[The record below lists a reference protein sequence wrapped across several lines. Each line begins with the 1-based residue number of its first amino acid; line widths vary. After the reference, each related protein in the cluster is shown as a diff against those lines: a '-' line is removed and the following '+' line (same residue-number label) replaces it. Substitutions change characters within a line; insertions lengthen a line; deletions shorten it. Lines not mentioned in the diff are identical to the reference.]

1 MFHAFVPG
9 HADANVGTA
18 LRISDGS
25 LAIGRGRI
33 QALTIV
39 AIAYKF
45 LSCYLSTMFCTAACC
60 MVLLPKHVDHL
71 PIIHKTGPTRSPKLR

>member
-25 LAIGRGRI
+25 LAIGSGRI

-39 AIAYKF
+39 SDSVQVSLVLFKHHVLY
-45 LSCYLSTMFCTAACC
+45 CC
-60 MVLLPKHVDHL
+60 LLYGVVA
-71 PIIHKTGPTRSPKLR
+71 